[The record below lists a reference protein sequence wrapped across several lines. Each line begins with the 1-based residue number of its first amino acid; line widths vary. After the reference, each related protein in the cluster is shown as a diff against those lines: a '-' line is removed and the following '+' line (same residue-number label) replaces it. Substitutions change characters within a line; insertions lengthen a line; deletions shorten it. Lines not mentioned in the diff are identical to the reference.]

1 MKHRYAVLLILVA
14 STVALP
20 SVAQSIYKCGNEYTD
35 KPCAGG
41 KVVVVITPEQAA
53 RATRENDAQ
62 SMLRMIRAGN
72 AGGAREMARANNET
86 YQFEW
91 AAQTYQREVAQQAE
105 NERNSNQEQHAYQE
119 RVAQY
124 WQGVQRQ
131 QDQAQEQ
138 QRLAAEARQR
148 KRDQA
153 AQIGAIQAAAMQT
166 QAQIQAQI
174 AAQAAL
180 NQTMG
185 H

>member
-1 MKHRYAVLLILVA
+1 MMVA
-14 STVALP
+14 STAALP

-41 KVVVVITPEQAA
+41 KVVVEITPEQVATAA
-53 RATRENDAQ
+53 RETDAQ
-62 SMLRMIRAGN
+62 SMLRMIRSGN
-72 AGGAREMARANNET
+72 AEGARAMARANNEAN
-86 YQFEW
+86 QFEW
-91 AAQTYQREVAQQAE
+91 AAQTYQRELAQQAE
-105 NERNSNQEQHAYQE
+105 DERERNQEQQAYQQ
-119 RVAQY
+119 RAAQY
-124 WQGVQRQ
+124 QQAMQRQ

-138 QRLAAEARQR
+138 ERLAAEAWQR

-174 AAQAAL
+174 AAQAAM